1 MRMKTVKLSPVYVC
15 RMLCALCALLGA
27 HAVRAVDVFTA
38 DSDSVHMLPVF
49 TVSETSRKEIIPGQ
63 FLSGKRLEALR
74 EHSVADALRYFS
86 GVQIKDYGGIG
97 GIKTIN
103 IRGMG
108 SRHVGVSYNGVTLG
122 NAQNGQIDLGR
133 YSMENV
139 ESISV
144 YNGNRSG
151 AFLNARDYA
160 SASNVYI
167 RTRRPSR
174 RGNERSHL
182 SLSIGGGSFG
192 LIAPEMNVEWFA
204 GETLSFSATAAFTHA
219 DGKYRFRYRRLNY
232 DGTPAYDTTAIR
244 KNGDINA
251 ARIEMAAYGLLPTGN
266 WQATLYA
273 YGSERGIPGAIVNNV
288 FHNGERQWDLNIFS
302 QGTAQWTTGPLE
314 LRTTVKWSRDYLR
327 YLRDDPKEIYLDNKY
342 YQQEGYISLAAMASP
357 LRWLT
362 ASLAVDAWVNTMNA
376 NLRNFA
382 SPLRFTELGAAT
394 AIVNLP
400 RLRIQGSLVLS
411 GVQDRAHNTSDTYRR
426 TWMPS
431 VFISLQPL
439 RNLSALT
446 LNAFAKKSMRMPTFN
461 DLYYT
466 EIGNS
471 DLNPEYTFQYS
482 GGLRWEKDILTLS
495 ADAYYNRVTN
505 KIVAYPAGQQFRW
518 TMLNLGRVN
527 ITGVELN
534 ARTNFVIRQVRINAL
549 AEYTFQRAV
558 DDTDP
563 ADSYYQNQIPY
574 IPRHS
579 FSISAGM
586 QWRDLTIN
594 YSTIYTGKRYSAQ
607 ENTIYNLEQPWYTHD
622 LSAGYAFPIKKY
634 SLSLNAEL
642 NNIFGQDYEV
652 IRNYPMPGRSFKLTL
667 RLRI

>member
-1 MRMKTVKLSPVYVC
+1 M
-15 RMLCALCALLGA
+15 LGA
-27 HAVRAVDVFTA
+27 HAVPAAEYSRT
-38 DSDSVHMLPVF
+38 DSDTLYHLPEF
-49 TVSETSRKEIIPGQ
+49 TVSEVSKKEIIPGRT
-63 FLSGKRLEALR
+63 LSGKRLEALR

-108 SRHVGVSYNGVTLG
+108 SRHVGVSYNGVALG

-139 ESISV
+139 ESVSV
-144 YNGNRSG
+144 YNGNHSG

-174 RGNERSHL
+174 NGSERSHL
-182 SLSIGGGSFG
+182 SASVGVGSFG
-192 LIAPEMNVEWFA
+192 LIAPEINAELFA
-204 GETLSFSATAAFTHA
+204 GESLSFSASAAFTHA
-219 DGKYRFRYRRLNY
+219 DGKYRFRYKRLNY
-232 DGTPAYDTTAIR
+232 DGTPAYDTTAVR
-244 KNGDINA
+244 RNGDITA
-251 ARIEMAAYGLLPTGN
+251 ARVELGAYGLLPTGT
-266 WQATLYA
+266 WQAMLYA

-288 FHNGERQWDLNIFS
+288 FRNGERQWDLNIFS
-302 QGTAQWTTGPLE
+302 QGTAQWNTGPVE
-314 LRTTVKWSRDYLR
+314 LRATAKWSRDYMR
-327 YLRDDPKEIYLDNKY
+327 FLRDDPKEIYLNNKY
-342 YQQEGYISLAAMASP
+342 YQQEGYLSMAAMITP

-382 SPLRFTELGAAT
+382 SPLRFTEIGAAS
-394 AIVNLP
+394 AVINMP
-400 RLRIQGSLVLS
+400 HLRVQASMVLS
-411 GVQDRAHNTSDTYRR
+411 GVQDRARNISDTYRR
-426 TWMPS
+426 TWLPS
-431 VFISLQPL
+431 LFLSLHPL
-439 RNLSALT
+439 RTDRSLT

-471 DLNPEYTFQYS
+471 SLTPEYTFQYS
-482 GGLRWEKDILTLS
+482 GGIRWEKGIMTLS
-495 ADAYYNRVTN
+495 ADAYYNRVTD

-534 ARTNFVIRQVRINAL
+534 ASTTFDIRQVNINAL

-563 ADSYYQNQIPY
+563 ADSYYHHQIPY

-579 FSISAGM
+579 FSFSAGM
-586 QWRDLTIN
+586 QWRGFSLN
-594 YSTIYTGKRYSAQ
+594 YSTIYTGKRYCAQ

-622 LSAGYAFPIKKY
+622 LSAAFAFTLKKY
-634 SLSLNAEL
+634 SCSVNAEC

-652 IRNYPMPGRSFKLTL
+652 IRNYPMPGRNFKITL
-667 RLRI
+667 RIRI